1 MCIVVVYIYCLL
13 SYCPAWWDAG
23 DGLMSCCRCSYI
35 AVTSQYITGSQL
47 FMTIAA
53 VAYIQLPVWGG
64 VGETYNSHHR
74 RLSSFS
80 ANILDL
86 PFTKLL
92 SDL

>member
-1 MCIVVVYIYCLL
+1 MSIVLL
-13 SYCPAWWDAG
+13 PGMVGRWWRTDE
-23 DGLMSCCRCSYI
+23 LLCCSYI

-74 RLSSFS
+74 RLLSFLADIS
-80 ANILDL
+80 DL

>member
-1 MCIVVVYIYCLL
+1 
-13 SYCPAWWDAG
+13 
-23 DGLMSCCRCSYI
+23 
-35 AVTSQYITGSQL
+35 
-47 FMTIAA
+47 MTIAA

-74 RLSSFS
+74 RLSSFL
-80 ANILDL
+80 ANISDL

>member
-1 MCIVVVYIYCLL
+1 
-13 SYCPAWWDAG
+13 
-23 DGLMSCCRCSYI
+23 
-35 AVTSQYITGSQL
+35 
-47 FMTIAA
+47 MTIAA

-74 RLSSFS
+74 RLSPFS